1 MLTKTSM
8 CVILQNWSSFHI
20 FHKNS
25 SSSSGW
31 DLLLVSLDVDLCGVF
46 KRCQKKRI
54 IKDYYLKL
62 YLKSRGGN
70 QARPIAIAF
79 RSWLLWY
86 FRRSMLPLQ
95 LWIHLSKSLEISHEE
110 DRDKR
115 ESTQSVRA
123 WRCRALMWV
132 FISIQIDPVIIFS
145 QDFLLQLLLW
155 LVSGH
160 RHLLRLQMVSKEAYY
175 TKEKSCTTWQDMF
188 RHRLPQNRCSIM
200 HNFAVFW
207 RKFAHRCDLI
217 YENDGT
223 PKDSRAV

>member
-1 MLTKTSM
+1 MAKLGWYIVTQIAFVWLSPLCALNAFSNRLAVNMHGHSCTI
-8 CVILQNWSSFHI
+8 CLVFNCILKLLAWTDA
-20 FHKNS
+20 NS
-25 SSSSGW
+25 HSLHLFTLHHHVFWNCSDISGAPCYHCNFGFICPSH
-31 DLLLVSLDVDLCGVF
+31 L
-46 KRCQKKRI
+46 KYHMKRI
-54 IKDYYLKL
+54 ATKEKVLSL
-62 YLKSRGGN
+62 FNSR
-70 QARPIAIAF
+70 
-79 RSWLLWY
+79 L
-86 FRRSMLPLQ
+86 
-95 LWIHLSKSLEISHEE
+95 
-110 DRDKR
+110 
-115 ESTQSVRA
+115 VRA

-160 RHLLRLQMVSKEAYY
+160 RPLLRLQMVSNEAYY

-188 RHRLPQNRCSIM
+188 GHRLPQNRCSIM
-200 HNFAVFW
+200 QNFAFFW

>member
-1 MLTKTSM
+1 MA
-8 CVILQNWSSFHI
+8 Q
-20 FHKNS
+20 
-25 SSSSGW
+25 
-31 DLLLVSLDVDLCGVF
+31 
-46 KRCQKKRI
+46 
-54 IKDYYLKL
+54 LKWCIVT
-62 YLKSRGGN
+62 
-70 QARPIAIAF
+70 QIAF
-79 RSWLLWY
+79 VWLSPLCALNAFSNRLAVNNWICIATPVEFVVWFSNASSNWLPEQMQIRTHCICLLFTTMFWY
-86 FRRSMLPLQ
+86 IRRSMLPLQ